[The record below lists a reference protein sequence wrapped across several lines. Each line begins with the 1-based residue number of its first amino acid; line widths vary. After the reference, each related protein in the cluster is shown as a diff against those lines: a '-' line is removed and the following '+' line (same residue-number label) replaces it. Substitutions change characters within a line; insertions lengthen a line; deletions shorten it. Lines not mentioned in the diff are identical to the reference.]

1 MIWKRLL
8 SMTWRPTCL
17 NQGGWTAC
25 SSLPGSATRRGC
37 PWLWMYGTCY
47 TFVWKDPFNKQ
58 VACRLLLFL
67 CCVYVVLCAR
77 AFVLV
82 LCVCGAL
89 CTSYW
94 CCVVCMWC
102 FVHELLFL
110 CCVYVV
116 LCARA
121 FVLVLCVCGALCR
134 LVCTF
139 VHMWCFVQTCA
150 PLYICGALC
159 RLVCTFVHMWQCKS
173 GLQADCWK
181 STTSKVCLVFHLQCV
196 RHCVC
201 SWFVALTCKGE
212 MSEAYK
218 SSVCKVIGIV

>member
-58 VACRLLLFL
+58 VACRL
-67 CCVYVVLCAR
+67 
-77 AFVLV
+77 
-82 LCVCGAL
+82 
-89 CTSYW
+89 
-94 CCVVCMWC
+94 
-102 FVHELLFL
+102 LLFL